1 MKVKLAHL
9 RSFFL
14 ANGID
19 NLPSS
24 RGWNPEPTREET
36 EGRLDVHDV
45 REIILHARI
54 RDQAIFLTMFQ
65 GLMDLERFYYFNT
78 HYAEKLVQHL
88 KSEKLDEPFRV
99 DFHQGRKRNH
109 RRFYTFIYRDAL
121 EAWKGYFDRIRGS
134 WPSPGEALAMQA
146 KRPDLAL
153 TKRGIP
159 PLFNTVAR
167 QLKLKPERQ
176 KDKGFRTGVAC
187 HEAFRDVTRSLLQ
200 TAKKKSFDMTCAE
213 FWMGH
218 SIDPYNYNKFAEL
231 HPEYVLENGKIA
243 SEYLNIL
250 SGSIARNDQEV
261 ETLRE
266 LVKQQGEGL
275 RKLQGQFEVLR
286 QGRIASET

>member
-1 MKVKLAHL
+1 M
-9 RSFFL
+9 
-14 ANGID
+14 
-19 NLPSS
+19 
-24 RGWNPEPTREET
+24 
-36 EGRLDVHDV
+36 
-45 REIILHARI
+45 
-54 RDQAIFLTMFQ
+54 
-65 GLMDLERFYYFNT
+65 
-78 HYAEKLVQHL
+78 
-88 KSEKLDEPFRV
+88 
-99 DFHQGRKRNH
+99 
-109 RRFYTFIYRDAL
+109 
-121 EAWKGYFDRIRGS
+121 
-134 WPSPGEALAMQA
+134 
-146 KRPDLAL
+146 
-153 TKRGIP
+153 
-159 PLFNTVAR
+159 
-167 QLKLKPERQ
+167 KLKPERQ